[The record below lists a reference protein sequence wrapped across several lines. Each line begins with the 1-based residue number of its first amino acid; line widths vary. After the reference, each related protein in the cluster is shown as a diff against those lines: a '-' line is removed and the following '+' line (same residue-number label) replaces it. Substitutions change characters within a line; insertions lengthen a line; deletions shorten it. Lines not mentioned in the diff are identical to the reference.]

1 MQWENEQKK
10 NYLRQYIVL
19 SRKEQELEE
28 EIEALR
34 QRYIGRAI
42 TYSNTPKG
50 SGNGSDLSDYAAQ
63 VDGLL
68 DKLMRRQREAVQ
80 AYREIEE
87 KIEQLGDE
95 REKEVLRL
103 RYLRNLPWEEI
114 AKAIGYELTNTYH
127 IHGLALQH
135 FPLILKSS

>member
-10 NYLRQYIVL
+10 KYLRQYIVL
-19 SRKEQELEE
+19 SRKEQELEG

-34 QRYIGRAI
+34 QKYIGRAI
-42 TYSNTPKG
+42 TYSNVPKG
-50 SGNGSDLSDYAAQ
+50 SGNRNDFSDYAAE
-63 VDGLL
+63 VEGLL

-80 AYREIEE
+80 AYREIED

-103 RYLRNLPWEEI
+103 RYLRNLSWEEI

-127 IHGLALQH
+127 IHGLALRH